1 MSVKAGQ
8 AQALWSKSS
17 GHQAEARRQR
27 RVEGRFLLAFA
38 YAEPQD
44 GPAVGLVADRGRR
57 CRAGA
62 GDRVGAA
69 RAGSG
74 LARPTWFI
82 NLTCAD
88 LTNMDL
94 HGALLWDARLAGTIF
109 DGAHLTSAH
118 LTGAH
123 LVLPPKVAAEAF
135 RALPFVSRVVERR

>member
-1 MSVKAGQ
+1 M
-8 AQALWSKSS
+8 
-17 GHQAEARRQR
+17 
-27 RVEGRFLLAFA
+27 
-38 YAEPQD
+38 
-44 GPAVGLVADRGRR
+44 GLVADRGRR

-82 NLTCAD
+82 NLTGAD

-109 DGAHLTSAH
+109 DGANLAGADLDGAHLTNAH
-118 LTGAH
+118 LTGAN
-123 LVLPPKVAAEAF
+123 LVLPPRVAAEAF
-135 RALPFVSRVVERR
+135 QVLPFVSRVVERRMASALWGEAIRGACLLPGVSGRCCAGWWLGSGTSR